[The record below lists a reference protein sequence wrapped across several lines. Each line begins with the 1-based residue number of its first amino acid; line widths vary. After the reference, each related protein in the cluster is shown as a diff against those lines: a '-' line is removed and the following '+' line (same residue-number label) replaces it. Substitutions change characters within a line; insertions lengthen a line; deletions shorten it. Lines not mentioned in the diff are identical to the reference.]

1 MQYDTTKPFSKKNL
15 KPLCEMLVQRLV
27 YHKLGVDFGDCSIR
41 YFGLNQSY
49 SQNDGFGPLS

>member
-27 YHKLGVDFGDCSIR
+27 YHELGEDFGDCSIR
-41 YFGLNQSY
+41 YFGGKTSLTVKIT
-49 SQNDGFGPLS
+49 DLDH